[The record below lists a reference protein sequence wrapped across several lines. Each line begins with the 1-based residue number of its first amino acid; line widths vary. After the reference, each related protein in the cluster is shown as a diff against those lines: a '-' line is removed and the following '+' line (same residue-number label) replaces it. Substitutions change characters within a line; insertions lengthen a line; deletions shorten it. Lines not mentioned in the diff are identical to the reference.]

1 VSTSADSADS
11 AGAPAS
17 IPAPWLELVDDAA
30 MFPPGNAP
38 LPDAVAAYRE
48 RRDEPWAPLVGPLVV
63 SDRSLP
69 DLASLLAG
77 DDDVPPVPVSV
88 VCSGGAGSLGP
99 TAHWAGEAGGAE
111 LRALEIAL
119 RDLDDLPGSARRVV
133 RAAEAVTVSGVEV
146 PVHVE
151 VPLPARAE
159 ETPGWL
165 DALDEI
171 AAADLRLK
179 FRTGGPDAD
188 LVPTPEALAAGI
200 EAALDRE
207 LVFKCTAGLHHA
219 VRHHDSATGSVQH
232 GFLNVLLATRASLDG
247 QDAVAALTETDRV
260 AVLARV
266 EEVGADALVRARR
279 WFASF
284 GCCGVQDPYQD
295 LVDLGLV

>member
-1 VSTSADSADS
+1 MSTSAGSPGS
-11 AGAPAS
+11 PGAPAT

-30 MFPPGNAP
+30 IFPPGDAP

-69 DLASLLAG
+69 DLGTLLAG
-77 DDDVPPVPVSV
+77 EGDHVPVPISV

-99 TAHWAGEAGGAE
+99 AAHWAGEAGGAE

-133 RAAEAVTVSGVEV
+133 RAAEAVPVSGVDV
-146 PVHVE
+146 PVYVE
-151 VPLPARAE
+151 VPLPTAQAGA
-159 ETPGWL
+159 GWL

-188 LVPTPEALAAGI
+188 LVPTAEALAAGI

-207 LVFKCTAGLHHA
+207 LAFKCTAGLHHA
-219 VRHHDSATGSVQH
+219 VRHHDTATGSVQH

-247 QDAVAALTETDRV
+247 QDATAVLATTETD
-260 AVLARV
+260 AMLAGV
-266 EEVGADALVRARR
+266 DEVGADALARARR
-279 WFASF
+279 WFTSF